1 MIAAEADVTAAAP
14 CPLLKYRDRLEGAGE
29 PRLVRIYNI
38 RHGTAVAR
46 ALEMLDE
53 LLAHGPV
60 RSVEVRANAKRA
72 GLSWAA
78 TRRAADALPVCAI
91 HQGYGGFDTWWWVRG
106 TARAIRTLSS

>member
-1 MIAAEADVTAAAP
+1 MTAAAP

-60 RSVEVRANAKRA
+60 RSVEVRAGAFPLTNWPA
-72 GLSWAA
+72 SFQ
-78 TRRAADALPVCAI
+78 P
-91 HQGYGGFDTWWWVRG
+91 GG
-106 TARAIRTLSS
+106 RTLRRTSNPRPSTSTCAESVG